1 MIPLPQ
7 SAPQRYQRIRRL
19 SDFLKIVSIAM
30 MALSLG
36 TLLSAWVLP
45 VVMIGPRESSHVA
58 TQQTPDS
65 NQNRFYLNLAGPGLT
80 LFLEPRSITDLGGAG
95 LRPDRESLARGLV
108 TLHAAWWALGCWIFF
123 RLFQGYG
130 SGNILNLE
138 SAQRLKHVGLWLIG
152 DWIEVNLFQLS
163 KGWLIWLPTWDSFQI
178 HMGAISFA
186 GIFICLIAWIMEEA
200 HLIAEEQSLTV

>member
-7 SAPQRYQRIRRL
+7 AALQRHQRIRRL
-19 SDFLKIVSIAM
+19 SDFLKFVSIAM
-30 MALSLG
+30 MTLSLG
-36 TLLSAWVLP
+36 MLLSAWVLP

-58 TQQTPDS
+58 IQQTPDS
-65 NQNRFYLNLAGPGLT
+65 DQNRFYLNLAGPGLT
-80 LFLEPRSITDLGGAG
+80 LFLEPRSITELGGAG
-95 LRPDRESLARGLV
+95 LRSDRNSLARGLV
-108 TLHAAWWALGCWIFF
+108 TLHAAWWVMGCWMFF
-123 RLFQGYG
+123 RLFQSYG
-130 SGNILNLE
+130 SGKILTLE